1 MVILYFA
8 LNLVSNALSFDNCY
22 CKTFSDVG
30 VLETFLLLMHSFF
43 DANVFTFIL

>member
-30 VLETFLLLMHSFF
+30 DLFVTNALIF
-43 DANVFTFIL
+43 